1 MKRLLS
7 VPLILLTALLFAPL
21 LNSAGVSSYSRGV
34 ALLLLGERE
43 QAKPFLEQGLKGANL
58 RGLIPAYQALAEGRE
73 MDAASL
79 FERAVRQ
86 RIKGMEALIGYGQA
100 MGEYS
105 LYYREYYFRFAG
117 ELFPKSG
124 AAQLCQGAFLVQQGD
139 PAKGIL
145 FVQKAL
151 KLERVP
157 EYRLFLA
164 LAYRYL
170 NQEAKERE
178 ELVGALK
185 EGALSFSALQRAAE
199 LFEREGKNQQ
209 AVALVREQGE
219 RFSSRPL
226 YRVLLAGVLRRG
238 GDYRG
243 ALEELGRVTGPSL
256 QEFPFLKEK
265 ALALL
270 EKRDRV
276 EALKFFRQAE
286 AMGEEDREFSLRYG
300 EALMK
305 SNAAE
310 AGRWFFRAVLLGDP
324 KGESSLASTP
334 RGEEWTGK
342 LKGSRRIPFFQVEGA
357 RWWDDTQLLVW
368 GKGKATPTSSLY
380 LVDALNGKILQSHPL
395 DERVQSVL
403 LLKERGGALISTL
416 SKRKDEANLFLF
428 TPSRKELRLLTP
440 RGLPAKGWT
449 ALLSPGEKRAYLLE
463 ETFYKGLFRSPF
475 RFEGEMGKLFP
486 YFPNLLANGYVVS
499 LERPGLPAKTGK
511 GNIDLSLPFYKEYK
525 RMIDL
530 YASSKIFREAIERSG
545 SFTLLSG
552 EKSGIE
558 TGPDYILLWEVTPK
572 ESWKYTL
579 FTSGGETFQ
588 GSYSSLLKKTGFEL
602 VDFLGLSLPGGY
614 LVVKGE
620 GELVQIDFRKNR
632 VRNRVSD
639 LFTTVASGGDVFY
652 SCGKDLRA
660 YRIDRES
667 GEPRRLS
674 KLDKFTQILSL
685 EDGSVL
691 LVNGGLWL
699 TRSREGREEWAS
711 LFPKTKVRELSPT
724 GARMAFV
731 GEDGAVVTTP
741 LR

>member
-1 MKRLLS
+1 M
-7 VPLILLTALLFAPL
+7 
-21 LNSAGVSSYSRGV
+21 
-34 ALLLLGERE
+34 
-43 QAKPFLEQGLKGANL
+43 
-58 RGLIPAYQALAEGRE
+58 
-73 MDAASL
+73 
-79 FERAVRQ
+79 
-86 RIKGMEALIGYGQA
+86 
-100 MGEYS
+100 
-105 LYYREYYFRFAG
+105 
-117 ELFPKSG
+117 
-124 AAQLCQGAFLVQQGD
+124 
-139 PAKGIL
+139 
-145 FVQKAL
+145 
-151 KLERVP
+151 
-157 EYRLFLA
+157 
-164 LAYRYL
+164 
-170 NQEAKERE
+170 
-178 ELVGALK
+178 
-185 EGALSFSALQRAAE
+185 
-199 LFEREGKNQQ
+199 
-209 AVALVREQGE
+209 
-219 RFSSRPL
+219 
-226 YRVLLAGVLRRG
+226 
-238 GDYRG
+238 
-243 ALEELGRVTGPSL
+243 
-256 QEFPFLKEK
+256 
-265 ALALL
+265 
-270 EKRDRV
+270 
-276 EALKFFRQAE
+276 
-286 AMGEEDREFSLRYG
+286 
-300 EALMK
+300 
-305 SNAAE
+305 
-310 AGRWFFRAVLLGDP
+310 
-324 KGESSLASTP
+324 
-334 RGEEWTGK
+334 
-342 LKGSRRIPFFQVEGA
+342 
-357 RWWDDTQLLVW
+357 
-368 GKGKATPTSSLY
+368 
-380 LVDALNGKILQSHPL
+380 
-395 DERVQSVL
+395 
-403 LLKERGGALISTL
+403 
-416 SKRKDEANLFLF
+416 
-428 TPSRKELRLLTP
+428 
-440 RGLPAKGWT
+440 
-449 ALLSPGEKRAYLLE
+449 E

-632 VRNRVSD
+632 VRNRVPD

>member
-7 VPLILLTALLFAPL
+7 VPLILMTALLFAPL

-43 QAKPFLEQGLKGANL
+43 QAKPFLEQGLKGASL
-58 RGLIPAYQALAEGRE
+58 RSLIPAYQALAEGRE

-170 NQEAKERE
+170 NQEAKERD
-178 ELVGALK
+178 ELVVALK
-185 EGALSFSALQRAAE
+185 EGALSFSALQRAVE
-199 LFEREGKNQQ
+199 LFEKEGKNPQ
-209 AVALVREQGE
+209 AIALVREQGE

-238 GDYRG
+238 GDSRG

-265 ALALL
+265 ALALWA
-270 EKRDRV
+270 KRDRA

-300 EALMK
+300 ETLMK

-310 AGRWFFRAVLLGDP
+310 AGRWFFRAVLLGEP
-324 KGESSLASTP
+324 KGESALASTP

-342 LKGSRRIPFFQVEGA
+342 LKGSHRIPFFQVEGA

-449 ALLSPGEKRAYLLE
+449 TLLSPGEKRAYLLE
-463 ETFYKGLFRSPF
+463 ETFYKGLFRSPY

-499 LERPGLPAKTGK
+499 LEKPGLPAKTGK
-511 GNIDLSLPFYKEYK
+511 VNIDLSLPFYKEYK
-525 RMIDL
+525 RVIDL
-530 YASSKIFREAIERSG
+530 YASSKTFREAIERSG

-558 TGPDYILLWEVTPK
+558 TGPDYTLLWEVTPK

-602 VDFLGLSLPGGY
+602 VDFLGLSLRGGY

-632 VRNRVSD
+632 IRNRVPD
-639 LFTTVASGGDVFY
+639 LFTTAASGGEVFY
-652 SCGKDLRA
+652 SCGRDLRA

-699 TRSREGREEWAS
+699 TRSREGREEWVS